1 MWWAETRTFS
11 AFCFVRDFLREE
23 KTEPSD
29 LPLQHRKGAIGAIAA
44 SGGIS
49 RVFFFWEG
57 KKKKK
62 KLSYYKNHNQSSFLF
77 LSIRMGFTRSTN
89 NKISTTS
96 TVYQQLWHS
105 DNNGSSAKKIKTQ
118 SRWLTHTHYIKL
130 VQQTRKELTTQPWR
144 SARESLC
151 LFNKQK
157 GAFYFIF
164 FFSTLFRRPC
174 LVSDERP
181 FLPLAHFERTV
192 KKLFFFFFFF
202 VYSHTTIDCPWHDH
216 VFSFHGSLGFL

>member
-1 MWWAETRTFS
+1 M
-11 AFCFVRDFLREE
+11 
-23 KTEPSD
+23 
-29 LPLQHRKGAIGAIAA
+29 
-44 SGGIS
+44 
-49 RVFFFWEG
+49 
-57 KKKKK
+57 
-62 KLSYYKNHNQSSFLF
+62 SYYKNHNQSSFLF

-164 FFSTLFRRPC
+164 FFLLCLGVPVSFLMNDPFFLWRISNEPPKFFFFFLFAHNNWLSVTRSRLLLSRIPGL
-174 LVSDERP
+174 LVD
-181 FLPLAHFERTV
+181 
-192 KKLFFFFFFF
+192 LFFFFWAYFSLRVAILFL
-202 VYSHTTIDCPWHDH
+202 TLTWP
-216 VFSFHGSLGFL
+216 FSFFNFKLKKKKKGRWKNVACNSKWIYTKLRPRKNV